1 MSYPLDKII
10 LITRGFRTKKLY
22 REEAPVNNVGGGQ
35 IAGTSQ
41 AGDDPPVDLR
51 KKNDKFVKMLQGAD
65 WLTETEKQ
73 RVWLRVTKLIKRNK
87 KENIPWWSI
96 MTI

>member
-35 IAGTSQ
+35 IAGT
-41 AGDDPPVDLR
+41 AGGAFPPSDD
-51 KKNDKFVKMLQGAD
+51 
-65 WLTETEKQ
+65 
-73 RVWLRVTKLIKRNK
+73 
-87 KENIPWWSI
+87 
-96 MTI
+96 